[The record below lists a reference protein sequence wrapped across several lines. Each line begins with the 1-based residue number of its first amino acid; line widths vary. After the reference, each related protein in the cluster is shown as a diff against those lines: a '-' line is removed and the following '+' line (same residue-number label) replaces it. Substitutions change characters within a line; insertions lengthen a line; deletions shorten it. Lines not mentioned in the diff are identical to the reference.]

1 MAPCYCARPCLR
13 QKSAGSAAG
22 NHPGWQLVSGHCEVA
37 DEIKECSPDEL
48 RRVLREQAGI
58 DLAALA
64 PAQGG
69 ESKSTFWATD
79 RAGTVSVLKVMPGAA
94 QEAAGHLRT
103 LDSVLAR
110 LRDRGYPAPRFRAIG
125 RVPGLAFWVQQ
136 RMPGAALDLRPGRTG
151 SRGAGPAP
159 ARPAQS
165 ERRPGRPGHRH
176 PRMAGPAHPDADKRR
191 RRYCLHSTLQ
201 ASPAARDLLPVLR
214 RIGYRCCPAIPAG
227 EDFVHYDFTPANL
240 LSDGTAITGL
250 IDINP
255 PALAG
260 DRAFDWPPCCSTC
273 TTTGTSAVSC
283 GPGSWTWPAPFR
295 PAPTSPTWCCG
306 KSTGRCVTTQ
316 QPPPPGTTCAWPES
330 SPPTS
335 NPARPAAVRHWRAIR

>member
-1 MAPCYCARPCLR
+1 MKVAD
-13 QKSAGSAAG
+13 
-22 NHPGWQLVSGHCEVA
+22 EIA

-64 PAQGG
+64 PAQGR

-94 QEAAGHLRT
+94 QEAAGYLRT
-103 LDSVLAR
+103 LDSVPAR
-110 LRDRGYPAPRFRAIG
+110 LRDRGYPAPRFRAVG

-136 RMPGAALDLRPGRTG
+136 RMPGAALDLGRGEPDRAALARLLPDLLSLNDAQAGLGTGTRGWPGLLTRTLTTG
-151 SRGAGPAP
+151 GDG
-159 ARPAQS
+159 
-165 ERRPGRPGHRH
+165 
-176 PRMAGPAHPDADKRR
+176 
-191 RRYCLHSTLQ
+191 YFLHSTLQ

-227 EDFVHYDFTPANL
+227 EDFVQYDFTPANL
-240 LSDGTAITGL
+240 LSDGTAITGV

-273 TTTGTSAVSC
+273 TTTRTSAASR
-283 GPGSWTWPAPFR
+283 GPGS
-295 PAPTSPTWCCG
+295 
-306 KSTGRCVTTQ
+306 
-316 QPPPPGTTCAWPES
+316 
-330 SPPTS
+330 
-335 NPARPAAVRHWRAIR
+335 